1 MPCLSR
7 LFYGFIMFYYTIKL
21 QTIDGEIHRID
32 GYQTNGK
39 LTKKA
44 AEQIA
49 REELAD
55 PRYSA
60 ATVYSSK
67 GKRIFQT
74 QLT

>member
-1 MPCLSR
+1 
-7 LFYGFIMFYYTIKL
+7 MFYYKIKL
-21 QTIDGEIHRID
+21 EKIDGVIHRID

-49 REELAD
+49 REELSD
-55 PRYSA
+55 PQYSA
-60 ATVYSSK
+60 ATVYSSS

-74 QLT
+74 QSA

>member
-1 MPCLSR
+1 
-7 LFYGFIMFYYTIKL
+7 MFYYNVKL
-21 QTIDGEIHRID
+21 QTTAGEIHSID

-55 PRYSA
+55 PQYAA
-60 ATVYSSK
+60 ATVYSSN
-67 GKRIFQT
+67 GTRVYQT
-74 QLT
+74 QKAQE

>member
-1 MPCLSR
+1 
-7 LFYGFIMFYYTIKL
+7 MFYYNVKL
-21 QTIDGEIHRID
+21 QTTTGEIHSID

-55 PRYSA
+55 PQYSA
-60 ATVYSSK
+60 ATVYSSN

-74 QLT
+74 QSA

>member
-1 MPCLSR
+1 
-7 LFYGFIMFYYTIKL
+7 MFYYKIKL
-21 QTIDGEIHRID
+21 EKIDGVIHRID

-55 PRYSA
+55 PQYAA

-67 GKRIFQT
+67 GTRVYQT
-74 QLT
+74 QKA

>member
-1 MPCLSR
+1 
-7 LFYGFIMFYYTIKL
+7 MFYYKIKL
-21 QTIDGEIHRID
+21 ETKDGAVHRID

-55 PRYSA
+55 PQYAA
-60 ATVYSSK
+60 ATVYNSN
-67 GKRIFQT
+67 GTRIYQT
-74 QLT
+74 QKV

>member
-1 MPCLSR
+1 
-7 LFYGFIMFYYTIKL
+7 MFYYKIKL
-21 QTIDGEIHRID
+21 ETTHGVIHRID
-32 GYQTNGK
+32 GYQANGK

-55 PRYSA
+55 PQYAA

-67 GKRIFQT
+67 GTRVYQT
-74 QLT
+74 QKA

>member
-1 MPCLSR
+1 
-7 LFYGFIMFYYTIKL
+7 MFYYTIKL

-67 GKRIFQT
+67 GKRLFQT

>member
-1 MPCLSR
+1 
-7 LFYGFIMFYYTIKL
+7 MFYYKIKL
-21 QTIDGEIHRID
+21 EKIDGVITQID

-55 PRYSA
+55 PQYAA
-60 ATVYSSK
+60 ATVYSSN
-67 GKRIFQT
+67 GTRIYQT
-74 QLT
+74 QKA